1 MPATHTA
8 VFKAVA
14 VTVQQDFYEILA
26 PTTGAVII
34 HGWVLSQLTEVAD
47 AAEEMLTLTTNR
59 GSGAVTSGSVGTVAT
74 ATAIKRT
81 DSAFSG
87 TIEVNNTTKLVV
99 GTGTLTT
106 DLEVHNWNVR
116 VPYMMWYTPETRPI
130 ILAGDRWTLELET
143 TPADSITMS
152 STIWLEL
159 IG

>member
-26 PTTGAVII
+26 PTTGTVTI
-34 HGWVLSQLTEVAD
+34 HGWMLSQTTEVAD
-47 AAEEMLTLTTNR
+47 AQEEMLTLTTNR
-59 GSGAVTSGSVGTVAT
+59 GTGAVTSGSGGTAPT
-74 ATAIKRT
+74 ATTIKRT
-81 DSAFSG
+81 DTAFTG

-99 GTGTLTT
+99 GSGTLTT

-143 TPADSITMS
+143 TPADSITIS
-152 STIWLEL
+152 GTIWIEVNA
-159 IG
+159 